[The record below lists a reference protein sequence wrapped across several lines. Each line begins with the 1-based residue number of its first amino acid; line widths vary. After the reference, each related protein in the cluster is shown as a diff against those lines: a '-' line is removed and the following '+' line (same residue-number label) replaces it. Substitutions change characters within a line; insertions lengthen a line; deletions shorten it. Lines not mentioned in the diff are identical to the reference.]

1 MRLQRFPNAI
11 LELTVNILYLFIPD
25 LKILTCLSV
34 TMVLYVDYFTQG
46 ILNYKSYY
54 VAGWE
59 ARNHVANKQINLQ
72 GYLTRKNPHRPHAQP
87 ALVEITYFV
96 RRLYRWKVPG
106 GE

>member
-1 MRLQRFPNAI
+1 
-11 LELTVNILYLFIPD
+11 
-25 LKILTCLSV
+25 
-34 TMVLYVDYFTQG
+34 MVLYVDYFTQG

-106 GE
+106 GEWELQYLYSEFLQGGVMHWTDY